1 MVKSYYEIQKIFCN
15 TCNVVY
21 FYAYFILGNQARS
34 TRCLQKGKE
43 YAVKMYSD
51 YQIVG
56 ENCQGEDS
64 DSNGYVTC
72 NFRLKKSGLPDQ
84 EKTITLQCPTFIKSF
99 MATSCKEQGIVIN
112 NQ

>member
-1 MVKSYYEIQKIFCN
+1 MKFKKYFAILVMLFIV
-15 TCNVVY
+15 TAG

>member
-1 MVKSYYEIQKIFCN
+1 MKIKKYIVSAIVLALFILG
-15 TCNVVY
+15 

-34 TRCLQKGKE
+34 TRGIQKGRE
-43 YAVKMYSD
+43 YAMKMYSD

-72 NFRLKKSGLPDQ
+72 NFRLKQSSTSQ
-84 EKTITLQCPTFIKSF
+84 EKMEIRKTLRFQ
-99 MATSCKEQGIVIN
+99 
-112 NQ
+112 

>member
-1 MVKSYYEIQKIFCN
+1 MKIKKYIVSAIVLALFIFG
-15 TCNVVY
+15 

-34 TRCLQKGKE
+34 TRGIQKGRE
-43 YAVKMYSD
+43 YAMKMYSD

-72 NFRLKKSGLPDQ
+72 NFRLKQSSTSQ
-84 EKTITLQCPTFIKSF
+84 ERTIVLQCPTFVKSF
-99 MATSCKEQGIVIN
+99 MATSCKEQGMVIN